1 MNYIISHDIGT
12 SSDKAVLV
20 DFNGNI
26 VTTVAEPYPTYYPA
40 PAHVEQ
46 DPNDY
51 WKAVCITSKAVV
63 AKAGIKPEDVKGI
76 VFSTQAQ
83 GVIPVD
89 KDGNNLMNNIT
100 WVDGR
105 AEEQAQK
112 IMNRLGGTKVFT
124 MIVGTPIM
132 GKDCVAKIAW
142 VKEKRPEVYAKTK
155 YFLDVNGW
163 LKFKCTGEMYA
174 ELSGASSYG
183 LDLKKKNWMS
193 AFPLIGVDMKRLP
206 PLCKSTDKI
215 GKGLTAKA
223 AEETGLVAGTPVFG
237 GCDDV
242 QSAVVGSGMCGD
254 GEVHIYLGT
263 SAWVAF
269 PSKSAT
275 KFMHGAAAIQS
286 ADPDMNLIAG
296 ITEAAGSNIQWI
308 CDQFFKHEKA
318 QLGEGI
324 YEYMD
329 SIIHNVPAGS
339 DHLICTPWMLG
350 ERCPVS
356 STTTRAT
363 LFNISPTHTR
373 EHLMR
378 AVYEGI
384 AYNLRWIL
392 DNYHKDY
399 GIEGNN
405 FRIIGGGALDKAA
418 RSSRS
423 SVSGSSRA
431 SLRRKISCRSRRP
444 TDPTRTTRR
453 STTNSSPT
461 IRRSTQRSKDLTSRQ
476 IPEDSRALK
485 NDERTSL
492 REHEEIFGDARRRR
506 LCGVRLHRGQSGRR
520 ALHHHSRRRFQRA
533 CRGQDRIRHRQ
544 VR

>member
-26 VTTVAEPYPTYYPA
+26 VATVAEPYPTFYPA

-51 WKAVCITSKAVV
+51 WKAVCVTSKAVV
-63 AKAGIKPEDVKGI
+63 AKAGIRPEDVKGI

-89 KDGNNLMNNIT
+89 ENGNNLMNNIT

-132 GKDCVAKIAW
+132 GKDCVAKMAW
-142 VKEKRPEVYAKTK
+142 VKDKRPDVYARTK

-183 LDLKKKNWMS
+183 LDLKKKSWMS

-223 AEETGLVAGTPVFG
+223 AEETGLVEGTPVFG

-263 SAWVAF
+263 SAWVAA
-269 PSKSAT
+269 PSRTAT

-286 ADPDMNLIAG
+286 ADPEMNLIAG

-318 QLGEGI
+318 ELGEGST
-324 YEYMD
+324 
-329 SIIHNVPAGS
+329 SIWTA
-339 DHLICTPWMLG
+339 
-350 ERCPVS
+350 S
-356 STTTRAT
+356 STTSPQVRT
-363 LFNISPTHTR
+363 ISS
-373 EHLMR
+373 
-378 AVYEGI
+378 A
-384 AYNLRWIL
+384 LRGCWA
-392 DNYHKDY
+392 KDVPS
-399 GIEGNN
+399 
-405 FRIIGGGALDKAA
+405 A
-418 RSSRS
+418 
-423 SVSGSSRA
+423 
-431 SLRRKISCRSRRP
+431 
-444 TDPTRTTRR
+444 
-453 STTNSSPT
+453 
-461 IRRSTQRSKDLTSRQ
+461 
-476 IPEDSRALK
+476 
-485 NDERTSL
+485 
-492 REHEEIFGDARRRR
+492 ARRRVR
-506 LCGVRLHRGQSGRR
+506 RSSTSIPPTRASILCARCTR
-520 ALHHHSRRRFQRA
+520 ALRTICAGSWRITARITASKATTSASSAAARWTRA
-533 CRGQDRIRHRQ
+533 GCRS
-544 VR
+544 

>member
-1 MNYIISHDIGT
+1 MKYIIAHDIGT

-26 VTTVAEPYPTYYPA
+26 TTTVTEPYPTYYPA

-51 WKAVCITSKAVV
+51 WKAVCVTTKAIIK
-63 AKAGIKPEDVKGI
+63 KANIDAEDIKGI
-76 VFSTQAQ
+76 IFSTQAQ

-89 KDGNNLMNNIT
+89 EQGNNLMNNIT

-105 AEEQAQK
+105 AEKQAQG
-112 IMNRLGGTKVFT
+112 IMKKLGGQKVFT

-132 GKDCVAKIAW
+132 GKDCVAKMAW
-142 VKEKRPEVYAKTK
+142 VKEERPEIYAKTK

-183 LDLKKKNWMS
+183 LDLKKKSWMS

-206 PLCKSTDKI
+206 PLCRSTDMI
-215 GKGLTAKA
+215 GKGITAKA
-223 AEETGLVAGTPVFG
+223 AEECGLKEGTPVFG

-242 QSAVVGSGMCGD
+242 QAAAVGSGMCGD
-254 GEVHIYLGT
+254 GDTHIYLGT
-263 SAWVAF
+263 SAWVATT
-269 PSKSAT
+269 SKTAN

-286 ADPDMNLIAG
+286 ADPEMNLIAG

-308 CDQFFKHEKA
+308 CDQFFAHEKE

-324 YEYMD
+324 YAYMD
-329 SIIHNVPAGS
+329 DVIKNVPAGS
-339 DHLICTPWMLG
+339 DHLICTPWMQG

-356 STTTRAT
+356 STTTRST
-363 LFNISPTHTR
+363 LFNINPIHTR

-378 AVYEGI
+378 AVYEGV

-392 DNYHKDY
+392 ENYRKDY
-399 GIEGNN
+399 GFEGNN
-405 FRIIGGGALDKAA
+405 FRIIGGGALDDGWMQIIADATGCNFGVVKNPRNAGALGCAIIALIGLKELKSFSDA
-418 RSSRS
+418 RSFVQIDKTYKPNPANKKIYDELFRDYKTLYK
-423 SVSGSSRA
+423 
-431 SLRRKISCRSRRP
+431 SLRMPYIKA
-444 TDPTRTTRR
+444 
-453 STTNSSPT
+453 NS
-461 IRRSTQRSKDLTSRQ
+461 K
-476 IPEDSRALK
+476 
-485 NDERTSL
+485 
-492 REHEEIFGDARRRR
+492 
-506 LCGVRLHRGQSGRR
+506 
-520 ALHHHSRRRFQRA
+520 RFE
-533 CRGQDRIRHRQ
+533 GE
-544 VR
+544 V

>member
-1 MNYIISHDIGT
+1 MWSRT
-12 SSDKAVLV
+12 P
-20 DFNGNI
+20 
-26 VTTVAEPYPTYYPA
+26 TT
-40 PAHVEQ
+40 
-46 DPNDY
+46 
-51 WKAVCITSKAVV
+51 V

-89 KDGNNLMNNIT
+89 EKGNNLMNNIT

-132 GKDCVAKIAW
+132 GKDCVAKMAW
-142 VKEKRPEVYAKTK
+142 VKEKRPEIYAKTK

-183 LDLKKKNWMS
+183 LDLKKKSWMA

-215 GKGLTAKA
+215 GKGLTEKA
-223 AEETGLVAGTPVFG
+223 AEETGLPVGTPVFG

-242 QSAVVGSGMCGD
+242 QSAVVGSGMCGE

-269 PSKSAT
+269 PSKTAS

-318 QLGEGI
+318 ELGDGI

-329 SIIHNVPAGS
+329 NVIHNVPAGS

-363 LFNISPTHTR
+363 LFNINPTHTR

-392 DNYHKDY
+392 DNYRKDY

-405 FRIIGGGALDKAA
+405 FRIIGGGALDKGWMQIIADVTGCTFSVVKNPRNAGALGSAIIALIGLGELKSFSAA
-418 RSSRS
+418 KNFVQIEATYKPDKANKAIYDKLFSDYKTLY
-423 SVSGSSRA
+423 A
-431 SLRRKISCRSRRP
+431 ALKKPYIKANSRRFEGME
-444 TDPTRTTRR
+444 
-453 STTNSSPT
+453 
-461 IRRSTQRSKDLTSRQ
+461 K
-476 IPEDSRALK
+476 
-485 NDERTSL
+485 
-492 REHEEIFGDARRRR
+492 
-506 LCGVRLHRGQSGRR
+506 
-520 ALHHHSRRRFQRA
+520 
-533 CRGQDRIRHRQ
+533 
-544 VR
+544 